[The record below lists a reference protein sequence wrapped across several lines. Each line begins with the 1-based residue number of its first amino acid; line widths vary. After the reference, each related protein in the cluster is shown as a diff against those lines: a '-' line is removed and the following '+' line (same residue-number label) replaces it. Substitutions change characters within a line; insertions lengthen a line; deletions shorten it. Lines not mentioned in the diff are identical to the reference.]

1 MAELVGTGAEAARHQ
16 VFLEEHGRNISGI
29 AVLVL
34 RLPILYP
41 HHKWLHGVNKG
52 MMEVGAKVNV
62 QY

>member
-16 VFLEEHGRNISGI
+16 VFLEHGRNISGI

-52 MMEVGAKVNV
+52 MMEVGA
-62 QY
+62 